1 MLHNK
6 FIDALNDHVQNN
18 FWLYVISLLCICT
31 GIVLGIYSVRYMG
44 GFEKSDLV
52 NYIKSF
58 SSAIGSGNI
67 DYKQIFIQTIKNNI
81 PVLIIVWFL
90 GLTMIG
96 VPIIL
101 IIDILKGFTIGFT
114 ISFII
119 NGMGIRGVWVS
130 LLGVLPQNIIY
141 IPCIIFISV
150 LAMEF
155 SLNMLKD
162 KGGKSWT
169 SNIWLKITSYSVSF
183 ALVMIVMVVGFTME
197 SYLTPQILKVVIA
210 GLGSIFV

>member
-210 GLGSIFV
+210 GVGSIFV

>member
-197 SYLTPQILKVVIA
+197 SYLIPQILKVVIA
-210 GLGSIFV
+210 GVGSIFV